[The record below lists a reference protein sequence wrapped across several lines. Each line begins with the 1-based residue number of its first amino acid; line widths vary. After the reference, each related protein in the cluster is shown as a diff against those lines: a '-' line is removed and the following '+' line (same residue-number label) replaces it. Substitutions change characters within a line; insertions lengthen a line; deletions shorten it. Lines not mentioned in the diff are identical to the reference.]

1 MIDLRVK
8 SEILILE
15 ISCGGKIREILSGG
29 IMRPDWDSYFMK
41 IAYAVSERST
51 CDRAY
56 VGSVLVRDKRILT
69 TGFNGS
75 PSGQPH
81 CDEAGHLIVNGH
93 CERTIHA
100 EMNSIIQAALHGVST
115 RGATCYVTHFP
126 CINCTKALINAG
138 IVRIVYSVAYRIDEN
153 AMNFLK
159 AAGMDMEQKSIQ
171 FAGLN
176 SVGEP

>member
-1 MIDLRVK
+1 
-8 SEILILE
+8 
-15 ISCGGKIREILSGG
+15 
-29 IMRPDWDSYFMK
+29 MRPDWDSYFMK

-176 SVGEP
+176 SVGKP